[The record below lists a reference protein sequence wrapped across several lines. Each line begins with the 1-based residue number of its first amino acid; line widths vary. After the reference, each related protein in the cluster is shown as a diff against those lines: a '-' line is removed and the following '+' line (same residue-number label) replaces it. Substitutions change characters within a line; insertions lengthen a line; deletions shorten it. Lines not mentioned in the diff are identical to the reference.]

1 MAGKS
6 GYIALISCLCS
17 IGLAFSSPGA
27 AVQSYS
33 FFKVRVEV
41 ELGTVQISAPDYK
54 GNPIRNLKKENF
66 ELYEDGKKQQIFSID
81 EVNAESRPS
90 FLGMSPM
97 DLLAGAGQ
105 EETLSAAL
113 ASPSAT
119 AQLPIIFR
127 AAYFYDPPRLA
138 RVLVAAR
145 ISMEKTAFRKKGGQL
160 QTDLNV
166 MGVAYAEDGSVAAR
180 FSQTLPVNFDQKQE
194 SEFRK
199 AGLMCQN
206 YFKLRPGKYRLKLSV
221 SDDSN
226 QVGSAEQFLEVPAL
240 PDGELASS
248 SIVIID
254 QASRLPDQIGNLQ
267 TQLLDESNPLLYRGF
282 EIEPSVENRLR
293 TGSVIPLMYRLY
305 NLSGPSDQWDLTAK
319 TRLLDENG
327 KEYALGPISLK
338 KAISPLGTGEA
349 VVALT
354 LSFQEVLPGK
364 YRLIIETTDP
374 AAAET
379 ATARTD
385 LEFTSENRDEE
396 AGKTRDSSKGQASVD
411 AKKKTVIEM
420 TEKELRRFY
429 RKQLSSLKFDEN
441 QELLETLM
449 KRVGDNVLAFFRD
462 MSNTASKEKI
472 TMTRS
477 LGAGSAGARYNHPF
491 LDSRVEEYRYL
502 IVPNSGKPGSSWVED
517 RSDKKN
523 RSVDLL
529 KGIQGF
535 TVSSGYAGSCFQ
547 FNPSHQL
554 YADFRYLGHETNKQH
569 NHVIAFA
576 QKPESRDY
584 LHFYYDITSSTVIRY
599 LVEGFIWVTPDT
611 NQLSRI
617 YTSMLSMET
626 PALLRETTADIVYQK
641 ITFGDSP
648 REFWLPRDVQVEWKF
663 PDRTYTTRHR
673 YSDYHLFSVESD
685 YNIANPTSK
694 K

>member
-6 GYIALISCLCS
+6 RHIALIPCLCS
-17 IGLAFSSPGA
+17 IGIAFSSPGA
-27 AVQSYS
+27 ATQSNS
-33 FFKVRVEV
+33 SFKVRVEV
-41 ELGTVQISAPDYK
+41 ELATVQVSTLDYR
-54 GNPIRNLKKENF
+54 GNPIRNLKKEDF
-66 ELYEDGKKQQIFSID
+66 EFYEDGKKQEILSID

-90 FLGMSPM
+90 SLGMSPI
-97 DLLAGAGQ
+97 DLLASAGQ
-105 EETLSAAL
+105 EETLSTAL
-113 ASPSAT
+113 ASPGAT

-145 ISMEKTAFRKKGGQL
+145 ISMEKAAFRKKGGQL

-166 MGVAYAEDGSVAAR
+166 RGVAYAEDGSVAAR
-180 FSQTLPVNFDQKQE
+180 FSQTLPVNFDEKQE

-199 AGLMCQN
+199 AGLMCRN

-226 QVGSAEQFLEVPAL
+226 QVGSTEQLLEVPAL

-248 SIVIID
+248 SIVIVE

-293 TGSVIPLMYRLY
+293 TGSVIPLMFRVY
-305 NLSGPSDQWDLTAK
+305 NLSGPSDQWDLTARA
-319 TRLLDENG
+319 RLLDENG

-338 KAISPLGTGEA
+338 KAVSPLGNGEA
-349 VVALT
+349 AVALT
-354 LSFQEVLPGK
+354 LSFQEVPPGK
-364 YRLIIETTDP
+364 YQLIIETTDP

-385 LEFTSENRDEE
+385 LEFAAENRGEE
-396 AGKTRDSSKGQASVD
+396 AGKTRDSSQGQSSVD
-411 AKKKTVIEM
+411 ARKKTVIEM
-420 TEKELRRFY
+420 TETELRRFY
-429 RKQLSSLKFDEN
+429 RKQLNSLKFDEN

-449 KRVGDNVLAFFRD
+449 KRVGDNVLAFFRN

-477 LGAGSAGARYNHPF
+477 LGAGSAGVRYYHSL
-491 LDSRVEEYRYL
+491 LDSRIEEYRYL
-502 IVPNSGKPGSSWVED
+502 ILPNSGEHGASWVED

-523 RSVDLL
+523 RRVDLL
-529 KGIQGF
+529 KGIPGF
-535 TVSSGYAGSCFQ
+535 TISSGYAGSCFQ

-584 LHFYYDITSSTVIRY
+584 LHFYYDIGSSTIIRF
-599 LVEGFIWVTPDT
+599 LVQGFIWVTPDT
-611 NQLSRI
+611 CQISRI
-617 YTSMLSMET
+617 
-626 PALLRETTADIVYQK
+626 
-641 ITFGDSP
+641 
-648 REFWLPRDVQVEWKF
+648 
-663 PDRTYTTRHR
+663 
-673 YSDYHLFSVESD
+673 
-685 YNIANPTSK
+685 
-694 K
+694 